1 MNTSHTTSKTSPAVL
16 LEIIRIQTEI
26 AKAGLDLGDVMDLV
40 CQKSQYLTRAS
51 GGIVELVED
60 GQMVYR
66 AASGI
71 AKPQLGLRLNK
82 AESLSGLCVEKRQ
95 ILSCKD
101 SDIDDRVDRDAC
113 RRVGLRSMI
122 VVPLNHND
130 ATIGVLKVVSSQV
143 DAFTDADIE
152 VLGLMSE
159 LIAAAMFFAVKLETN
174 QLYYRATHDSLTDLA
189 NRALFFDRL
198 RQVFAQAERHSYQF
212 GILNLDMDGLKLIND
227 QYGHKAGDAAI
238 KEVAR
243 RIKKCSRQSDT
254 AARIGGDEF
263 AILLT
268 RIDNRAGAEQQITRL
283 MQEISHP
290 FIFEQHHFNLHV
302 SIGLAVFPDD
312 GVEMNCLL
320 ELADQKMYQAKR
332 IYKMIS

>member
-1 MNTSHTTSKTSPAVL
+1 MNSVASKASSEVL
-16 LEIIRIQTEI
+16 LEIIRTQTEI

-40 CQKSQYLTRAS
+40 CQKSQILTGAS
-51 GGIVELVED
+51 GGVVELVED

-82 AESLSGLCVEKRQ
+82 AGSLSGLCVEQRQ
-95 ILSCKD
+95 ILNCKD
-101 SDIDDRVDRDAC
+101 SDIDDRVDKDAC
-113 RRVGLRSMI
+113 SRVGLRSMI
-122 VVPLNHND
+122 VVPLNHGD
-130 ATIGVLKVVSSQV
+130 ATVGVLKVVSSEV

-174 QLYYRATHDSLTDLA
+174 ELYYRATHDSLTDLA

-198 RQVFAQAERHSYQF
+198 RQVFAQAQRHSYQF
-212 GILNLDMDGLKLIND
+212 GILNLDMDGLKFIND
-227 QYGHKAGDAAI
+227 HYGHKAGDAAI

-243 RIKKCSRQSDT
+243 RINKCSRQSDT
-254 AARIGGDEF
+254 VARIGGDEF
-263 AILLT
+263 AIVLSK
-268 RIDNRAGAEQQITRL
+268 IDSRAGAEKQILRL
-283 MQEISHP
+283 AQEISQP
-290 FIFEQHHFNLHV
+290 FEFEQQPLALGA

-312 GVEMNCLL
+312 GVQIDALL
-320 ELADQKMYQAKR
+320 ELADKKMYEEKR
-332 IYKMIS
+332 ARKARN